1 MVPPYLVCM
10 LQSEEGG
17 AAEQL
22 RKVQAFVEELKTLPI
37 AVQTAAANEQH
48 YEVLPSGS
56 ALCFSLNICPALVA
70 SISMLVSMK
79 GWKSWYEHTSQS
91 TLERRHT
98 CDRSMDCRCQ
108 RSIFYACLGG
118 T

>member
-1 MVPPYLVCM
+1 MLTPHWDCT

-17 AAEQL
+17 PAEQL

-56 ALCFSLNICPALVA
+56 ALWFSLTAQPVVA
-70 SISMLVSMK
+70 NISMLVSLE
-79 GWKSWYEHTSQS
+79 GWKSCHEQTLQS

-98 CDRSMDCRCQ
+98 
-108 RSIFYACLGG
+108 IEEV
-118 T
+118 